1 MLFLLP
7 NLLYWF
13 PSNCKSSNVV
23 LIAQI
28 YTLKLLLCNSKT
40 SISRRCKTQ
49 LNKMIR
55 EQRYRCMADI
65 SCSLNVSTPGKLV
78 F

>member
-13 PSNCKSSNVV
+13 PSNYKSSNVG
-23 LIAQI
+23 LITQI
-28 YTLKLLLCNSKT
+28 YTLKILLCNSKT
-40 SISRRCKTQ
+40 SISRRCKT
-49 LNKMIR
+49 LFDKTTH
-55 EQRYRCMADI
+55 EQRHRCMADT